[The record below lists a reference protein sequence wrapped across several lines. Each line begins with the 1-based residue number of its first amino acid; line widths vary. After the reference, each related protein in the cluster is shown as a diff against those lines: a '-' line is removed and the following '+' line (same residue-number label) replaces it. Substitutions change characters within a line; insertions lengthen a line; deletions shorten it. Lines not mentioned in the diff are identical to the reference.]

1 MMEGE
6 RHENIVE
13 TYTLDDAINKFGIGR
28 FQYFVIFIGGLS
40 YLADSMEI
48 MVLSFLG
55 PIMKCRFDI
64 TPEEQSTM
72 ATSVFIGMG
81 IGAFLCG
88 ILADK
93 FGRKTGAIT
102 TAIFCSFGGVFSALV
117 NTYGMLI
124 FARFIVGLG
133 MGGVP
138 VAYSWVMEF
147 VPASSRGRVGVIVQ
161 SFWTA
166 GTLFQVTVSWITLPT
181 TGFRWMLIIT
191 AVPLFILLGMFFCVP
206 ESIRFLLSTGQN
218 DRAKNMLIYISK
230 MNKTPLPKG
239 ELKLT
244 HGTHNERNIMTA
256 NNNGDINNGD
266 NNNNTFDKIKSICAP
281 AYRHDTIMLFIMWV
295 ANAAIY
301 YGVVLLTT
309 ELIQINKANEPTQY
323 NFNNNTRRSLL
334 QDNNDLTCSRV
345 FHNSAFVEIFGSA
358 FSETP
363 GMILTFF
370 LVDKIG
376 RKKTQASLFAFV
388 TFVFGILFLID
399 KRDETL
405 DTVLLAIVRA
415 CILGSFTVIY
425 IYTPERFDTKIR
437 STAMGILVAGSR
449 LGSMISPFISV
460 SLPERGY
467 VKLTFLIYGFFA
479 LFATISSMCLKLE
492 TTGISMDN
500 IQNENKKIE
509 MKSRMMRSSNE
520 DNNKASTSISNVALN
535 FQPLNEVD
543 DGDGV

>member
-1 MMEGE
+1 
-6 RHENIVE
+6 
-13 TYTLDDAINKFGIGR
+13 
-28 FQYFVIFIGGLS
+28 
-40 YLADSMEI
+40 
-48 MVLSFLG
+48 
-55 PIMKCRFDI
+55 
-64 TPEEQSTM
+64 
-72 ATSVFIGMG
+72 
-81 IGAFLCG
+81 
-88 ILADK
+88 
-93 FGRKTGAIT
+93 
-102 TAIFCSFGGVFSALV
+102 
-117 NTYGMLI
+117 
-124 FARFIVGLG
+124 
-133 MGGVP
+133 
-138 VAYSWVMEF
+138 
-147 VPASSRGRVGVIVQ
+147 
-161 SFWTA
+161 
-166 GTLFQVTVSWITLPT
+166 
-181 TGFRWMLIIT
+181 
-191 AVPLFILLGMFFCVP
+191 
-206 ESIRFLLSTGQN
+206 
-218 DRAKNMLIYISK
+218 

-500 IQNENKKIE
+500 IENENKKIE